1 LEEEAKTGKQKIK
14 AGKLNLVDLA
24 GSERQSKTQATGVR
38 LDEAKAINLSL
49 SVRFKSLLTFLGA
62 R

>member
-1 LEEEAKTGKQKIK
+1 
-14 AGKLNLVDLA
+14 
-24 GSERQSKTQATGVR
+24 VR

-49 SVRFKSLLTFLGA
+49 SVSWKPNKTANLLIGL